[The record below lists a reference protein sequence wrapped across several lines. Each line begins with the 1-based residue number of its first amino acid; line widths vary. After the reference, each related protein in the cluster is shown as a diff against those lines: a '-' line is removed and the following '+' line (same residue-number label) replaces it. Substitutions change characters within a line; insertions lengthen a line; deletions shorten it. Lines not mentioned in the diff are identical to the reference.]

1 MKQFLLTLVIAFG
14 LTQITQAQIN
24 YCDSTQQMTYTTGN
38 YYVYDVAL
46 GMGGN
51 SPNNGYWM
59 APIYVWTTTPNLITG
74 GVDVW
79 EDSCFANTCTH
90 TVYNEY
96 NEDTITTCISYHY
109 ETLNVIDT
117 LECCIEHYW
126 NSELQAWVRST
137 SMTVG
142 IEEYIANQ
150 IADNKTYD
158 MLGRELTEI
167 PVGQMYIRNQKLYI
181 SK

>member
-14 LTQITQAQIN
+14 LTQTTQAQIN

-79 EDSCFANTCTH
+79 EDSCFMNTCTH

-109 ETLNVIDT
+109 EALNITDT
-117 LECCIEHYW
+117 LEGCIEHYW
-126 NSELQAWVRST
+126 NGEAWVRST

-142 IEEYIANQ
+142 IEEYIVNQ
-150 IADNKTYD
+150 IADNKIYD

>member
-14 LTQITQAQIN
+14 LTQTTQAQIN

-38 YYVYDVAL
+38 YYVYEVAL

-51 SPNNGYWM
+51 SLQEYWM
-59 APIYVWTTTPNLITG
+59 APLYVWTTTPNLITG

-79 EDSCFANTCTH
+79 EDSCFSGPCTH
-90 TVYNEY
+90 TVFNEY

-126 NSELQAWVRST
+126 NGVAWVRST

-150 IADNKTYD
+150 IADNKIYD

-167 PVGQMYIRNQKLYI
+167 PVGTMYIRNQKLYI

>member
-14 LTQITQAQIN
+14 LTQTTQAQIHN

-38 YYVYDVAL
+38 YYVYEVAL
-46 GMGGN
+46 GMHVGD
-51 SPNNGYWM
+51 SLQGYWM
-59 APIYVWTTTPNLITG
+59 APLYVWTTTPNLITG

-79 EDSCFANTCTH
+79 EDSCFMNACTH
-90 TVYNEY
+90 TVFNEY

-126 NSELQAWVRST
+126 NGVAWVRST

-150 IADNKTYD
+150 IADNKIYD

-167 PVGQMYIRNQKLYI
+167 PVGTMYIKNQKLYI

>member
-14 LTQITQAQIN
+14 LTQTTQAQIN

-38 YYVYDVAL
+38 YYVYEVAL

-51 SPNNGYWM
+51 SLQEYWM
-59 APIYVWTTTPNLITG
+59 APLYVWTTTPNLITG

-79 EDSCFANTCTH
+79 EDSCFMNACTH
-90 TVYNEY
+90 TVFNEY

-126 NSELQAWVRST
+126 NGVAWVRST

-150 IADNKTYD
+150 IADNKIYD

-167 PVGQMYIRNQKLYI
+167 PVGTMYIRNQKLYI
-181 SK
+181 RWK